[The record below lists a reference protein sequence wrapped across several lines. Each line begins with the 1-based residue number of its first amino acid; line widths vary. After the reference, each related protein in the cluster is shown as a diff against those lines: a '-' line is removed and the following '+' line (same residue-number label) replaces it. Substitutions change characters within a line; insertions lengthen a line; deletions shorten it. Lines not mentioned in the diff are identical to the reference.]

1 MSSRRRQPAVEGET
15 QDQPRRGCTRELYDP
30 FRVDFHGVALSHGL
44 RPWLLM
50 LFPFREQRIWLSL
63 LYRP

>member
-1 MSSRRRQPAVEGET
+1 MSSRRRQPAVEDVT

-30 FRVDFHGVALSHGL
+30 FRVDMHGVALFHGL

-50 LFPFREQRIWLSL
+50 LFPFRERGIFLSL